1 MKLLL
6 ITFTLLFLLSGC
18 SVNITKDKFIYQDEK
33 VEAQL
38 DLAVISAKITNDADL
53 TTVSAVS
60 LVTDAGE
67 TLKGVQLLHEKARV
81 NVVLFGGSGMKI
93 SQSAAI
99 LNNFASIPAN
109 VMWFDYRGVGVSER
123 KGELNLQDILQ
134 DSLHVFDLAKRS
146 LPTNIPM
153 VVHGISMGTIIGS
166 ALANERTLDGLVL
179 DGAISSV
186 PELVE
191 NTVPAWSKI
200 FSIVTVSPE
209 LAQLNNIDF
218 IKQYNNP
225 LLFLAGEDDTITP
238 IAFSQAL
245 FDISGSKVKT
255 LATIPESKHG
265 MSMKSAAAIKAYTL
279 FIDQLYQ
286 AQVN

>member
-18 SVNITKDKFIYQDEK
+18 SVNITKDNFIYQDEK
-33 VEAQL
+33 VEVQL
-38 DLAVISAKITNDADL
+38 DLAAISAKITNDADL
-53 TTVSAVS
+53 TTVSTVS

-81 NVVLFGGSGMKI
+81 NIVLFGGSGMKI

-123 KGELNLQDILQ
+123 KGELNLEDILQ
-134 DSLHVFDLAKRS
+134 DSLQVFDLAKRS

-153 VVHGISMGTIIGS
+153 VVHGISMGSIVGS

-200 FSIVTVSPE
+200 FSTVTVSPE

-218 IKQYNNP
+218 IKQYKNP
-225 LLFLAGEDDTITP
+225 LLFLAGTEDTITP

-245 FDISGSKVKT
+245 FDISGSEVKT
-255 LATIPESKHG
+255 LATISESKHG
-265 MSMKSAAAIKAYTL
+265 MSMKSAAAIKAYTV
-279 FIDQLYQ
+279 FIDQITGSG
-286 AQVN
+286 VP